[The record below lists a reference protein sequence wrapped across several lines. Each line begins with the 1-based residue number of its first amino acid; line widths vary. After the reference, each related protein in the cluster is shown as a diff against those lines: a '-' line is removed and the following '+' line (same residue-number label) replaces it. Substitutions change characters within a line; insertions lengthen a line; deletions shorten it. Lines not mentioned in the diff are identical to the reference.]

1 MGTAFRFPV
10 GDEFTAL
17 RQIQSHDFLPGLK
30 YSGPHA
36 LYQSGVIFTINNAA

>member
-17 RQIQSHDFLPGLK
+17 REIQSHGFLPGLK
-30 YSGPHA
+30 YTGPHVP
-36 LYQSGVIFTINNAA
+36 GVIFIINNAA

>member
-17 RQIQSHDFLPGLK
+17 REIQSHGFLPGLK
-30 YSGPHA
+30 YPAHM
-36 LYQSGVIFTINNAA
+36 YQELFLS